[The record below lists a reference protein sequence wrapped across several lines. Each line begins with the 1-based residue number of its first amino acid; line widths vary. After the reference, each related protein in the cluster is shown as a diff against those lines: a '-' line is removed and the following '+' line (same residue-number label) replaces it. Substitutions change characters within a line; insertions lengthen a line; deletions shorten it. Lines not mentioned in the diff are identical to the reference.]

1 MKTATGNFPL
11 GWRRR
16 GFAWEKDLDSIIAW
30 AKENDLEVIDL
41 GRDGDT
47 SVKPVVDAGLRVGS
61 VDLAVSKE
69 MISADASTRK
79 DAIATNADYIRA
91 CVDAGA
97 TVFFVDMRPEDKS
110 LSRAENFGYMVES
123 YSELKP
129 VFEENDAYLVI
140 EGYPGN
146 EGEGLVCTPETYRAF
161 IEQVDSSNM
170 GVNYDPSH
178 LVRMGID
185 PIRFLREFVGHVF
198 HVHGKDTRIIEE
210 NLYQYGNLQEPTYG
224 TKYKYGS
231 MNWRYTIPGHGVSD
245 WKMILNILKDSGYD
259 GCISI
264 ELEDHFYDDT
274 EDDQKQGVLQG
285 VKFLAGS

>member
-16 GFAWEKDLDSIIAW
+16 NFDWEKDLDSMIAW
-30 AKENDLEVIDL
+30 AKDNDLEVIDL
-41 GRDGDT
+41 GRDADT
-47 SVKPVVDAGLRVGS
+47 TAKPVVDAGLRVGTA
-61 VDLAVSKE
+61 DLTVWEE
-69 MISADASTRK
+69 MISPDAGKRK
-79 DAIATNADYIRA
+79 DAVAKNADYIKA
-91 CVDAGA
+91 CVEAGA
-97 TVFFVDMRPEDKS
+97 NVFFMCMLPEDKT

-140 EGYPGN
+140 EGWPGP
-146 EGEGLVCTPETYRAF
+146 GSLVCTPETYRAF
-161 IEQVDSSNM
+161 IEQVDSPNM

-185 PIRFLREFVGHVF
+185 PIRFLREFVSHVF
-198 HVHGKDTRIIEE
+198 HVHGKDTMIIEE
-210 NLYQYGNLQEPTYG
+210 NLYRYGNLQEPTFG
-224 TKYKYGS
+224 TKYKYGG

-245 WKMILNILKDSGYD
+245 WKTILNILVDSGYD
-259 GCISI
+259 GCVSI

-274 EDDQKQGVLQG
+274 EDNQKQGVLQG